1 MKLPVFKNK
10 NLETLVFYPVPKNA
24 NTTAKA
30 LFASIIG
37 VEDKFAYRENIPK
50 HKRPSETHLMKLG
63 AKPSITG
70 FFMNYEKFAKL
81 NVDLKICIIRN
92 PLERFI
98 SAYENRVL
106 FHKDKGFFELSIDQV
121 LDQLTLGNF
130 ENKHFLPQYYFLGED
145 LSYFTHIYKM
155 NEIHLFYNT
164 LLNYFNVKNKI
175 NIPHLQTGRSKKIT
189 LTKTQ
194 INKVKSIYKTDYIL
208 LDNFL

>member
-10 NLETLVFYPVPKNA
+10 NLETLFFYPVPKNA

-70 FFMNYEKFAKL
+70 FFMNYEKFAKV
-81 NVDLKICIIRN
+81 NVDFKICIIRN

-106 FHKDKGFFELSIDQV
+106 FHKDRGFFELSIDQV
-121 LDQLTLGNF
+121 LDELILGNF
-130 ENKHFLPQYYFLGED
+130 ENKHFLPQCYFLGED
-145 LSYFTHIYKM
+145 IHYFTHVYKI
-155 NEIHLFYNT
+155 NEIHLFYDT

-175 NIPHLQTGRSKKIT
+175 IIPHLQTGRSTKIT
-189 LTKTQ
+189 LTKAQ
-194 INKVKSIYKTDYIL
+194 MDKVKNIYIKDYIL